1 MKRNIL
7 TILLMTLALHLSA
20 RMYVPGEDIYV
31 NTNQTAFNVSGSNY
45 MVHQRYLYCAAGRH
59 PFMVRPRHRGSQVS
73 YRHRWK
79 LE

>member
-31 NTNQTAFNVSGSNY
+31 NTNQTSFNVSGLNF
-45 MVHQRYLYCAAGRH
+45 MWKKDGAKLFLYFFQSTT
-59 PFMVRPRHRGSQVS
+59 PTNS
-73 YRHRWK
+73 
-79 LE
+79 E